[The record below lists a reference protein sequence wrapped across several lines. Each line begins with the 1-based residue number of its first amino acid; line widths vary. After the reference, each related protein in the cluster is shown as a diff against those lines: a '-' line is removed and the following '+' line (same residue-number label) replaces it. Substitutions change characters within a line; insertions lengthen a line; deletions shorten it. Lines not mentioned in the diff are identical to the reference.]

1 MDAWV
6 WIVIIVA
13 AVIVILLVIAAIA
26 AQQRRRARTAHLR
39 DTFGDEYD
47 RVTGA
52 DTGRPSREGEEE
64 LRRREMRR
72 AHLDIRPLTA
82 DQQQRY
88 LAQWQEIQRTFVDVP
103 DRSVANAETLVNQ
116 VMRDRGYPVADEF
129 ENQAELISVD
139 HPDLV
144 SNYREAHR
152 VYQRSLEDHADTEEL
167 RSSFVHYRSLFNEL
181 LAA

>member
-6 WIVIIVA
+6 WVVIVA

-26 AQQRRRARTAHLR
+26 AQQRRRTRTEHLR

-52 DTGRPSREGEEE
+52 D
-64 LRRREMRR
+64 
-72 AHLDIRPLTA
+72 IRPLSA